1 MPSAIRYDYDSD
13 NESIDWNELLH
24 DEDLLIST
32 AKKDL
37 ENIDWDEIS
46 MLPNLPERF
55 IRTFYRYLNWNS
67 ISKYQNLSEDLI
79 REFQQFVNWHFI
91 GILPDP
97 EFVRAFHDFMTFIYN
112 FDYDLINDNRV
123 MLTEEF
129 IREFA
134 HVINWDIVSS
144 YCHYFS
150 DEFIRDY
157 QQELNW
163 NILSYNATPDWYIFD
178 MFPER
183 VAWDCLYEDL
193 IACEVEAFILKYESK
208 IDWDSARDRLEY
220 CDLSDSFVVKFK
232 QHLKPTTGAIELI
245 NRQHSILTFSKIDTI
260 PQEIVDLITSFV

>member
-1 MPSAIRYDYDSD
+1 MALATTYDYDSD

-32 AKKDL
+32 ALEDI

-46 MLPNLPERF
+46 MLPDLPERF
-55 IRTFYRYLNWNS
+55 IRTFYRYLNWDS
-67 ISKYQNLSEDLI
+67 ISKYQNLSENLI

-97 EFVRAFHDFMTFIYN
+97 EFVGAFHEFMIFIYN
-112 FDYDLINDNRV
+112 FEYELISDNRV

-129 IREFA
+129 IKEFA

-144 YCHYFS
+144 YCYYLS

-157 QQELNW
+157 QQQLNW
-163 NILSYNATPDWYIFD
+163 NILSYNATLDWHIFD

-183 VAWDCLYEDL
+183 VAWDNLYEDL
-193 IACEVEAFILKYESK
+193 VAYEAFILKHELQ
-208 IDWDSARDRLEY
+208 IDWESARDRLEY
-220 CDLSDSFVVKFK
+220 CNLSDSFVVKFR

-260 PQEIVDLITSFV
+260 PQEIVDLITSFI